1 MKNKAFTMAET
12 LIAIV
17 MLGVLGACA
26 LSLIKPSNIKKDAL
40 TKAGSSVY
48 LQIGFATKQI
58 LAKNSLNYQMTKLL
72 TLSGVQFSINDEE
85 ADEKL
90 AELYKKALYTSRN
103 STVPAT
109 YTALSLKNEEGSVV
123 GSSLTVSNFTQG
135 FKTKNG
141 AYMALM
147 LHDNCT
153 TNETYIYD
161 PSAPEL
167 RTAKKSCG
175 LIFFDVN
182 ADKAPNI
189 VGIDQYI
196 ISIGKLG
203 IK

>member
-1 MKNKAFTMAET
+1 MKNQAFTMAET

-26 LSLIKPSNIKKDAL
+26 LSTLRPANIKKDAL
-40 TKAGSSVY
+40 IKSGASAL
-48 LQIGFATKQI
+48 LQINFATKQI
-58 LAKNSLNYQMTKLL
+58 LAKNSVNYQMTKLL
-72 TLSGVQFSINDEE
+72 TTAGAQFSINDSG
-85 ADEKL
+85 ADAKL
-90 AELYKKALYTSRN
+90 APLYKKALYESRKN
-103 STVPAT
+103 TIPAT
-109 YTALSLKNEEGSVV
+109 YTALSLKNEEGSAV
-123 GSSLTVSNFTQG
+123 GSSLKVSSFTQG

-141 AYMALM
+141 TYIAFM
-147 LHDNCT
+147 LYDNCT

-182 ADKAPNI
+182 AEESPNI
-189 VGIDQYI
+189 IGIDQYI
-196 ISIGKLG
+196 VPIGKLG